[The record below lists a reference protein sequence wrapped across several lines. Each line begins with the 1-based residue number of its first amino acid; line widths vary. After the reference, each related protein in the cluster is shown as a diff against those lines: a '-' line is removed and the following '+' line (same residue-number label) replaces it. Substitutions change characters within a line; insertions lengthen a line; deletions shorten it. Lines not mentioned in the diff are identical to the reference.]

1 MSLSSEALRNPP
13 GVSDGH
19 YQLPGRIAPGHV
31 FHVRIRGSRVMT
43 RMSIAAI
50 MVLASA
56 TLHGGQAD
64 RQRTTRPAPRPA
76 APIAAPTTPATT
88 PAKPAL
94 VTSSPRRPA
103 PMTVARQRQIVD
115 QYCVTC
121 HNSRAK
127 TAGVV
132 LDAVDLANVAPH
144 AEVLEKAVRRV
155 RAGLMPPVGMKRP
168 DAATMTALAEG
179 LEASL
184 DRAAAGPNLVA
195 PGLHRLNRTEYANA
209 IRELLG
215 VEIDA
220 AAYLP
225 VDDSTS
231 GFDNVAAGLTVSP
244 ALVEGYM
251 SAAGKISR
259 LALGRATAPEEKR
272 YLAPQDYSQEGHIEG
287 LPFGTRGGLL
297 IHNYFPANGE
307 YLFSW
312 FPVRGNTGELYGAES
327 RDEQLIVLIDG
338 VQVGS
343 FDIAKLPQGTD
354 NDKNELRI
362 PVKAGYRTVGFTFLS
377 NTQIPGDDLNH
388 HYLRSVLD
396 TNPIPGFTFYPQ
408 VGQVKIL
415 GPYNGTPATEV
426 ASRKKILVCTPATP
440 RDEPVC
446 ARTVLDRVARR
457 AFRRPLTA
465 DDSRV
470 LMEFYQSG
478 RGASGTFEDGIERG
492 LQGILS
498 DPEFVFRSETAPVK
512 LRAGQA
518 FRISDLELAS
528 RLAFF
533 LWSTAPDDQL
543 INLASRGQLSDPKV
557 LAAQVRRLLADP
569 RSRELVKNFAGQWLQ
584 LRNLP
589 SAAPTTQMFP
599 DFDDNLR
606 QAFRTEAE
614 MFFDSVLRE
623 DRSAIDLLNANYT
636 FVNER
641 LARHYGIP
649 NVYGSKFRR
658 VTLTG
663 ALEDRRGLLGKGAV
677 LLTTSNPDRTSP
689 VLRGKWVLMNILGVV
704 PPDPPPN
711 VPVLKESDKMAN
723 GQPVP
728 LEISMRQRMQEHRAS
743 PVCASCHMMMDPI
756 GFALESFDAIGKA
769 RTQEFGKPLDL
780 SAQLTDGVKFEGPS
794 GLRQALLRYS
804 PQFVSNLTE
813 KLFVYA
819 LGRSVDYR
827 DMPQIR
833 AIVREAAGSNYRM
846 SSIILG
852 IVNSPAFTMNSFD
865 AEGEGTT
872 EARDR
877 KETASPS
884 SKDRI

>member
-1 MSLSSEALRNPP
+1 MKRLSIIAVIAL
-13 GVSDGH
+13 
-19 YQLPGRIAPGHV
+19 A
-31 FHVRIRGSRVMT
+31 T
-43 RMSIAAI
+43 
-50 MVLASA
+50 A
-56 TLHGGQAD
+56 TLHGGQAQQQP
-64 RQRTTRPAPRPA
+64 RAPERAQRPAVASQGTPTESAARPA
-76 APIAAPTTPATT
+76 RPTLVASSERQGPAMSAA
-88 PAKPAL
+88 
-94 VTSSPRRPA
+94 
-103 PMTVARQRQIVD
+103 MQRQVMD

-121 HNSRAK
+121 HNSRLK
-127 TAGVV
+127 TAG
-132 LDAVDLANVAPH
+132 LTFDAVDLTNVAPN

-155 RAGLMPPVGMKRP
+155 RAGLMPPSGARRP
-168 DAATMTALAEG
+168 DAATLASLAEG

-184 DRAAAGPNLVA
+184 DRAAAAPNLVA

-215 VEIDA
+215 LEIDA

-272 YLAPQDYSQEGHIEG
+272 YLAPQDYSQEGHVEG

-297 IHNYFPANGE
+297 IRNYFPADGE
-307 YLFSW
+307 YLFAW

-327 RDEQLIVLIDG
+327 KDEQLIVLIDG
-338 VQVGS
+338 EQVGA
-343 FDIAKLPQGTD
+343 FDISKLPQGTD
-354 NDKNELRI
+354 NDKNELRLK
-362 PVKAGYRTVGFTFLS
+362 VKAGYRTVGFTFLS

-396 TNPIPGFTFYPQ
+396 TNPISGFIFYPQ

-415 GPYNGTPATEV
+415 GPYNGAVATDT
-426 ASRKKILVCTPATP
+426 ASRKKILACTPGPQHEETA
-440 RDEPVC
+440 C
-446 ARTVLDRVARR
+446 ARTILNRLARQ
-457 AFRRPLTA
+457 AFRRPIAAEDT
-465 DDSRV
+465 RT
-470 LMEFYQSG
+470 LMEFYQAG
-478 RGASGTFEDGIERG
+478 RGKAGTFEDGIERG
-492 LQGILS
+492 IQGILS
-498 DPEFVFRSETAPVK
+498 DPEFVFRSEAPPSR

-518 FRISDLELAS
+518 YRINDLELAS

-533 LWSTAPDDQL
+533 LWSTTPDDQL

-557 LAAQVRRLLADP
+557 LDAQVRRMVADP

-606 QAFRTEAE
+606 QAFRVEAE
-614 MFFDSVLRE
+614 MFFDSILRE
-623 DRSAIDLLNANYT
+623 DRSVVDLLNANYT

-649 NVYGSKFRR
+649 NIYGSRFRR
-658 VTLTG
+658 VTLDG

-689 VLRGKWVLMNILGVV
+689 VLRGKWVLMNVLGVV
-704 PPDPPPN
+704 PPDPPV
-711 VPVLKESDKMAN
+711 VPPLRESGKMAN

-728 LEISMRQRMQEHRAS
+728 LEISMRERMQEHRSS
-743 PVCASCHMMMDPI
+743 PTCASCHTMMDPI

-769 RTQEFGKPLDL
+769 RTQEFGKALDL
-780 SAQLTDGVKFEGPS
+780 SAQLTDGVKFAGPT
-794 GLRQALLRYS
+794 GLRQALTRYS
-804 PQFVSNLTE
+804 PQFVNNLTE

-833 AIVREAAGSNYRM
+833 AIVRDSARTNYRM
-846 SSIILG
+846 SSLILG
-852 IVNSPAFTMNSFD
+852 IVTSPAFTMNRYD
-865 AEGEGTT
+865 AEGEGAT

-877 KETASPS
+877 KETATPK
-884 SKDRI
+884 KDRI

>member
-1 MSLSSEALRNPP
+1 M
-13 GVSDGH
+13 
-19 YQLPGRIAPGHV
+19 
-31 FHVRIRGSRVMT
+31 
-43 RMSIAAI
+43 
-50 MVLASA
+50 
-56 TLHGGQAD
+56 
-64 RQRTTRPAPRPA
+64 PA
-76 APIAAPTTPATT
+76 AT
-88 PAKPAL
+88 
-94 VTSSPRRPA
+94 
-103 PMTVARQRQIVD
+103 QRQVMD

-127 TAGVV
+127 AGG
-132 LDAVDLANVAPH
+132 LAFDAVDLTNVGPH

-155 RAGLMPPVGMKRP
+155 RAGLMPPAGARRP
-168 DAATMTALAEG
+168 DDATLASLAEG

-184 DRAAAGPNLVA
+184 DRAAGAPNLA
-195 PGLHRLNRTEYANA
+195 PPGLHRLNRTEYANA

-215 VEIDA
+215 VDIDP

-231 GFDNVAAGLTVSP
+231 GFDNVAAGLTISP

-251 SAAGKISR
+251 SAAAKISR
-259 LALGRATAPEEKR
+259 LALGRATLPEEKR
-272 YLAPQDYSQEGHIEG
+272 YLAPQDYSQEEHIEG

-297 IHNYFPANGE
+297 IRHYFPADGE

-312 FPVRGNTGELYGAES
+312 FPVRGNTGELYGAEAKHA
-327 RDEQLIVLIDG
+327 ELIVLVDG
-338 VQVGS
+338 ERVGS
-343 FDIAKLPQGTD
+343 FDYTKLPQGTD

-362 PVKAGYRTVGFTFLS
+362 PVKAGYRTVGFTFLA
-377 NTQIPGDDLNH
+377 NTHIPGDDLNQH
-388 HYLRSVLD
+388 FLRSVLD
-396 TNPIPGFTFYPQ
+396 TNPIPGFIFSPQ

-415 GPYNGTPATEV
+415 GPYNGMPATEA
-426 ASRKKILVCTPATP
+426 ASRKKILTCAPASAQA
-440 RDEPVC
+440 ESGC
-446 ARTVLDRVARR
+446 ARTILTRVARH

-465 DDSRV
+465 EDTQVVMD
-470 LMEFYQSG
+470 FYATG
-478 RGASGTFEDGIERG
+478 RKAGTFEDGIERG

-498 DPEFVFRSETAPVK
+498 DPEFVFRSEAPPSQ
-512 LRAGQA
+512 AGATQA
-518 FRISDLELAS
+518 YRISDLELAS

-533 LWSTAPDDQL
+533 LWSTTPDDQL
-543 INLASRGQLSDPKV
+543 ITLASRGQLSDPKV
-557 LAAQVRRLLADP
+557 LDAQVRRMLADR

-589 SAAPTTQMFP
+589 SAAPITQMFP

-614 MFFDSVLRE
+614 MFFDSILRE
-623 DRSAIDLLNANYT
+623 DRSVTDLLSANYT

-649 NVYGSKFRR
+649 NIYGSRFRR
-658 VTLTG
+658 VTLDG
-663 ALEDRRGLLGKGAV
+663 ALEDRRGLLGKGAI

-728 LEISMRQRMQEHRAS
+728 LEISMRQRMQEHRSS
-743 PVCASCHMMMDPI
+743 PVCASCHLMMDPI

-769 RTQEFGKPLDL
+769 RTEEFGKPLDL
-780 SAQLTDGVKFEGPS
+780 SSQLTDGAKFEGPS
-794 GLRQALLRYS
+794 GLRQALVRYS

-827 DMPQIR
+827 DMPQLR
-833 AIVREAAGSNYRM
+833 AIVRDASRSNYRM

-852 IVNSPAFTMNSFD
+852 IVKSPAFTMNRND
-865 AEGEGTT
+865 GDGESAADT
-872 EARDR
+872 RDG
-877 KETASPS
+877 KQTAAHK
-884 SKDRI
+884 KDRS